1 VRAIGAVVHVV
12 VYAIVN
18 AAVVAVWVL
27 TTGSIDELGEVVDR
41 PEDAVDLGFWP
52 VWPILGWGALVA
64 IHLAVAVLSA
74 PRRAHR
80 KLRRLRAEP
89 IPVPL
94 TPPVVHDA
102 TPRKRWVVV
111 MFTDICDSTA
121 ENERLGDEAWH
132 DVLSQYRSVVRTA
145 LAARNGTEIAT
156 AGDGFLVCFD
166 SPSDAVLAGVDIQR
180 ALADARADDADVPHT
195 RIGLHAGDVVDDGSD
210 VLGHVVNLAS
220 RVSGAAAKDEILVTE
235 PVADQLVGSLRLE
248 DRGLQPLKG
257 VSQPRHLLAVRWDD
271 AATATPTETI

>member
-1 VRAIGAVVHVV
+1 VRVIGAVVHAV
-12 VYAIVN
+12 VYAIVS

-27 TTGSIDELGEVVDR
+27 TTGSVDELGEVVDR

-52 VWPILGWGALVA
+52 VWPILGWGVLVA
-64 IHLAVAVLSA
+64 IHVAVAVLTA

-132 DVLSQYRSVVRTA
+132 DVLSQYRTVVRTA

-271 AATATPTETI
+271 AATTSP